1 MEKTTEAELPSAPPG
16 SRIKLTCPA
25 PGDILIL
32 IPKEGFTPR
41 GIFIFAVIFFWLLM
55 VLIWTV
61 LLLQYGIVW
70 TLLSVP
76 FWLLGLVT
84 LRISAREL
92 FAFQSVE
99 ITSGAV
105 TIRKKTGKQTASA
118 ELKKKDISAVS
129 FVEGSYKTL
138 YGMSRKGI
146 YTAII
151 SKGEAFGIGERC
163 RVAEK
168 QWLADVL
175 KSLIKQETV

>member
-1 MEKTTEAELPSAPPG
+1 MVKTSDAELPSAPSG
-16 SRIKLTCPA
+16 SRIELTCPA
-25 PGDILIL
+25 PGNILIL
-32 IPKEGFTPR
+32 IPKEGFTGR

-55 VLIWTV
+55 ILMWTV
-61 LLLQYGIVW
+61 LLLQYGIAW

-92 FAFQSVE
+92 FSFQSVE

-118 ELKKKDISAVS
+118 ALKKKDISAVS

-175 KSLIKQETV
+175 KSLIK

>member
-1 MEKTTEAELPSAPPG
+1 MVKTTETELPSAPSG
-16 SRIKLTCPA
+16 SRIQLSCPA
-25 PGDILIL
+25 PGINLVF
-32 IPKEGFTPR
+32 IPKEGFSPG
-41 GIFIFAVIFFWLLM
+41 GIFIFAVILFWLLM
-55 VLIWTV
+55 ILLWAA

-92 FAFQSVE
+92 FSSQSVE
-99 ITSGAV
+99 ISPEKV
-105 TIRKKTGKQTASA
+105 IIRKKTGKQTASVV
-118 ELKKKDISAVS
+118 LKKKDISAVS

-175 KSLIKQETV
+175 KSLIK

>member
-1 MEKTTEAELPSAPPG
+1 MTGVQTCALP
-16 SRIKLTCPA
+16 
-25 PGDILIL
+25 
-32 IPKEGFTPR
+32 
-41 GIFIFAVIFFWLLM
+41 IF
-55 VLIWTV
+55 
-61 LLLQYGIVW
+61 
-70 TLLSVP
+70 
-76 FWLLGLVT
+76 
-84 LRISAREL
+84 
-92 FAFQSVE
+92 E

-151 SKGEAFGIGERC
+151 SRGEAFGIGERC
-163 RVAEK
+163 RIAEK

-175 KSLIKQETV
+175 KSLII